1 MSSNPTNL
9 DPELLEQFVGALMM
23 LTPEGRIVSWNRA
36 AELLYGYSAEQ
47 ALGLSIFDLL
57 IPPDRVEETR
67 NQMEKAVVA
76 GTAIYESVRLRKGG
90 PSMAVLASLRTVK
103 DGQGRT
109 LIATNDRESRMG
121 SVNPS
126 LERVAASEER
136 YRALMEH
143 ANDAILI
150 MDLAGRI
157 LQINRETERLLGR
170 PRGEIVGRQYE
181 EFVVPEEREEV
192 GRLWRK
198 FVSEGR
204 VFVGSRQFL
213 RPDGDTLLVE
223 VSASIVR
230 LGEESTTLTI
240 LRDITDR
247 RRAEQEIA
255 ERMELADFTSEIG
268 AALIRDEPLPIVL
281 QQCADAMMRHLE
293 PAFARIWTLDRAG
306 DTLELQASAGMYT
319 HLDGAHGRVPV
330 GKFKIGLIAADPE
343 CGRSAS

>member
-1 MSSNPTNL
+1 M
-9 DPELLEQFVGALMM
+9 
-23 LTPEGRIVSWNRA
+23 
-36 AELLYGYSAEQ
+36 
-47 ALGLSIFDLL
+47 
-57 IPPDRVEETR
+57 
-67 NQMEKAVVA
+67 
-76 GTAIYESVRLRKGG
+76 
-90 PSMAVLASLRTVK
+90 
-103 DGQGRT
+103 
-109 LIATNDRESRMG
+109 
-121 SVNPS
+121 
-126 LERVAASEER
+126 
-136 YRALMEH
+136 
-143 ANDAILI
+143 
-150 MDLAGRI
+150 
-157 LQINRETERLLGR
+157 
-170 PRGEIVGRQYE
+170 GRQYE

-293 PAFARIWTLDRAG
+293 PAFARIVISQSTTRFSGLPRNTYAWSSSAIIRPFGSSRLNTVRKEPEAG
-306 DTLELQASAGMYT
+306 PPRTSSILLSRVRPNTESSLSLGNAAS
-319 HLDGAHGRVPV
+319 PQ
-330 GKFKIGLIAADPE
+330 KSIPSIFP
-343 CGRSAS
+343 